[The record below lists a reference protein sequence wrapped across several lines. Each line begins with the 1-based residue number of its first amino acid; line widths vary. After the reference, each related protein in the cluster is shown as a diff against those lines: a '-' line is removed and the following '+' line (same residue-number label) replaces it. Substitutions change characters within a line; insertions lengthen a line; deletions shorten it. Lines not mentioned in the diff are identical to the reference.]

1 MSRRTTGA
9 RETHATAPESRGDA
23 AMVVAMLIVAADPIR
38 EAASRLRH
46 ALETHGPRLAIAG
59 GSAARVLADEGLAPL
74 WPSLTLTWVD
84 ERAVPEAS
92 SDSNR
97 GEASRVAPVVDAGF
111 RLPLVLDDE
120 LEDLERAVDRVER
133 GLDAHFDGGLDVTM
147 LGLGEDGHVASLFPG
162 HAWTLGNARVMTID
176 DSPKPPSRRLT
187 LTRPFLS
194 TARTHVVFAV
204 GAGKAEAI
212 ARLVA
217 GDPSLPASGLE
228 GLVIVTDAA
237 GAGR

>member
-1 MSRRTTGA
+1 MTRRTTRA
-9 RETHATAPESRGDA
+9 RAHEPRGDA
-23 AMVVAMLIVAADPIR
+23 AIVAAMLLVAADPIR

-46 ALETHGPRLAIAG
+46 ALETQGPRLAVAG
-59 GSAARVLADEGLAPL
+59 GSAARVLAHETLSSLWSSLA
-74 WPSLTLTWVD
+74 LTWVD
-84 ERAVPEAS
+84 ERVVPEAS

-97 GEASRVAPVVDAGF
+97 GEAGRVAPIARAGVC
-111 RLPLVLDDE
+111 LPLVVDDE
-120 LEDLERAVDRVER
+120 LDDLARAVARVER
-133 GLDAHFDGGLDVTM
+133 GFDTHFDGRLDVTL

-162 HAWTLGNARVMTID
+162 HGWTHGDARVMTID

-187 LTRPFLS
+187 LTRPFLAS
-194 TARTHVVFAV
+194 ARTHVVFAV
-204 GAGKAEAI
+204 GAGKADAI

-217 GDPSLPASGLE
+217 GDPALPASGLE